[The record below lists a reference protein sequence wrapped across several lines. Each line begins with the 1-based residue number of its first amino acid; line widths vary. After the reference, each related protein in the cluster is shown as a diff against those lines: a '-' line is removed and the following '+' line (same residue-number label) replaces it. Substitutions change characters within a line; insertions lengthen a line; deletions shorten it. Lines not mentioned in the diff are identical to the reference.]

1 MNKWDI
7 SPRGE
12 KRFLDGHPW
21 VFSNEILSPI
31 KKLEPGELVQ
41 LVSSKGKPL
50 AIGYGNPHSL
60 IAFRCLARSTDAIST
75 DWLVEKLLQA
85 ARFREQIQV
94 AKYSHRLVFSEADS
108 LPGLVIDCFKT
119 PSTQQIFV
127 IEILTAGMEKLL
139 DDPVKILTAFLN
151 KCSEQNLNYY
161 AASRSTFIIKKDSS
175 FRKLE
180 NLPIEES
187 TVCGEMTKDDL
198 KDVTIT
204 VASAS
209 NARDYIQLRAN
220 LAGGQKTGFF
230 LDQRL
235 NIQLLISNLPRFSD
249 TPVKVLD
256 LFCYVGQW
264 SKQIAHHFSLQNREH
279 SLHAIDAS
287 MSALEFAEKN
297 LGNDALLEKMDIV
310 EHAASLP
317 ANTYD
322 IVICDPPA
330 LIKSKKDFDAGRHAY
345 VKVNAAAMRA
355 LKPGGIF
362 VSCSCSQH
370 LNDQDLMDVLIRA
383 SVKAQKNIKWIARGL
398 QGSDHPMMLE
408 FPQGTYLNAWIG
420 VAKSD

>member
-1 MNKWDI
+1 MHTWDI

-21 VFSNEILSPI
+21 VFSNEIQSPI

-41 LVSSKGKPL
+41 LISSKGKHL
-50 AIGYGNPHSL
+50 AVGYGNPHSL
-60 IAFRCLARSTDAIST
+60 IAFRCLDRHSAAIT
-75 DWLVEKLLQA
+75 EDWFVERLLQA
-85 ARFREQIQV
+85 ARFRETLQV
-94 AKYSHRLVFSEADS
+94 AKYSHRLVFSEADH

-127 IEILTAGMEKLL
+127 VEILTAGMEKLL
-139 DDPVKILTAFLN
+139 ADPIKVLTTFLS
-151 KCSEQNLNYY
+151 KSPGANLNYFP
-161 AASRSTFIIKKDSS
+161 ASKTTFVIKRDSG

-180 NLPIEES
+180 NLPIEEAAIS
-187 TVCGEMTKDDL
+187 GELTAEDL
-198 KDVTIT
+198 KDVAIT

-209 NARDYIQLRAN
+209 NARDYIQLRTN

-230 LDQRL
+230 LDQRQ
-235 NIQLLISNLPRFSD
+235 NIQLLIANLPRLSGE
-249 TPVKVLD
+249 PVRVLD

-264 SKQIAHHFSLQNREH
+264 SKQISHHFQLQGRAVQ
-279 SLHAIDAS
+279 LHAIDAS

-297 LGNDALLEKMDIV
+297 LGPDAVLEKMDIV
-310 EHAASLP
+310 EHASALP
-317 ANTYD
+317 HNTYD
-322 IVICDPPA
+322 IVVCDPPA

-345 VKVNAAAMRA
+345 IKVNAAAMRA

-370 LNDQDLMDVLIRA
+370 LNDQELMEVLISA
-383 SVKAQKNIKWIARGL
+383 SVKAKKSIKWIARGL

-408 FPQGTYLNAWIG
+408 FPQGTYLNAWVGI
-420 VAKSD
+420 ASE

>member
-21 VFSNEILSPI
+21 VFSNEITSPI
-31 KKLEPGELVQ
+31 KQLEPGELVQ
-41 LVSSKGKPL
+41 LMSSKGKFL
-50 AIGYGNPHSL
+50 ATGYGNPHSL
-60 IAFRCLARSTDAIST
+60 IAFRCLDRVSRAI
-75 DWLVEKLLQA
+75 DEQWLVGKLIEA
-85 ARFREQIQV
+85 ARFRELLQV
-94 AKYSHRLVFSEADS
+94 AKYSHRLVFSEADN

-119 PSTQQIFV
+119 PRTQQVFV
-127 IEILTAGMEKLL
+127 VEILTAGMEKLIA
-139 DDPVKILTAFLN
+139 DPVTTLTLFLQR
-151 KCSEQNLNYY
+151 CQQENLNYF
-161 AASRSTFIIKKDSS
+161 APSKTTFIIKKDSS

-180 NLPIEES
+180 NLPIEPPTIS
-187 TVCGEMTKDDL
+187 GELSAQELT
-198 KDVTIT
+198 DVILT

-209 NARDYIQLRAN
+209 NSRDYIQLHAN
-220 LAGGQKTGFF
+220 IAGGQKTGFF

-235 NIQLLISNLPRFSD
+235 NIQLLISQLP
-249 TPVKVLD
+249 KLQAEKIKILD

-264 SKQIAHHFSLQNREH
+264 SKQLSNHFRILERPH
-279 SLHAIDAS
+279 SLHAIDS
-287 MSALEFAEKN
+287 SLSALQFAEKN
-297 LGNDALLEKMDIV
+297 LGSDAVLEKMDIV
-310 EHAASLP
+310 EHASALP
-317 ANTYD
+317 PNTYD

-330 LIKSKKDFDAGRHAY
+330 LIKSKKDFEAGRHAY
-345 VKVNAAAMRA
+345 IKVNAAAMRS

-420 VAKSD
+420 IASV

>member
-1 MNKWDI
+1 MLTWDI

-41 LVSSKGKPL
+41 LISSKGKPL
-50 AIGYGNPHSL
+50 AVGYGNPHSL
-60 IAFRCLARSTDAIST
+60 IAFRCLARATDTISSE
-75 DWLVEKLLQA
+75 WLVEKLLQA

-94 AKYSHRLVFSEADS
+94 AKYSHRLVFSEADN

-127 IEILTAGMEKLL
+127 VEILTAGMEKLL
-139 DDPVKILTAFLN
+139 DDPVKILTTFLN
-151 KCSEQNLNYY
+151 KCAEQNLNYY
-161 AASRSTFIIKKDSS
+161 APSRTTFIIKKDSS

-180 NLPIEES
+180 NLPIEEPVIS
-187 TVCGEMTKDDL
+187 GEMSKEDL
-198 KDVTIT
+198 SDVTIT

-209 NARDYIQLRAN
+209 NARDYIQLHAN

-249 TPVKVLD
+249 SPVKVLD

-264 SKQIAHHFSLQNREH
+264 SKQIAHHFTLQNREH

-287 MSALEFAEKN
+287 MSALQFAEKN
-297 LGNDALLEKMDIV
+297 LGSDALLEKMDIV
-310 EHAASLP
+310 EHAGSLP
-317 ANTYD
+317 TNTYD

-420 VAKSD
+420 VAKSE